1 MIRAKAIAILVSNVE
16 TSCLFENMQAHGLKT
31 PRLLKEEC
39 FALTAAMGLGG
50 GGEQT
55 PVLVN
60 VY

>member
-50 GGEQT
+50 GQT
-55 PVLVN
+55 PVF
-60 VY
+60 